1 MEDIQNFQNYE
12 QLPNLAV
19 LIDAENISKNKIE
32 PILYEISKFGMASVK
47 RAYGDWSK
55 GELQKWRKTL
65 LEHAVIPIQ
74 HFSYSTGKNSSDF
87 ALVIDAMDL
96 LYTGH
101 FQGFCIVSSDG
112 DFTRLVSRLR
122 ESGMRVYGFGESK
135 TPKSFVNA
143 CDRFINIQNLG
154 DSEVG
159 ETSPSIRP
167 LESPETRKELLEILL
182 KAVEACADDEG
193 WAYLADIGNYIRR
206 VSPGFDPRTYGHKK
220 LGQVFESL
228 ESLFEIDDRS
238 SKGSPMK
245 LLYIRVR
252 D

>member
-1 MEDIQNFQNYE
+1 MESTETYE
-12 QLPNLAV
+12 RLPNLAV

-32 PILYEISKFGMASVK
+32 PILYEISKFGVASVK

-65 LEHAVIPIQ
+65 LQHAIIPIQ

-122 ESGMRVYGFGESK
+122 ESGIRVYGFGEAK

-143 CDRFINIQNLG
+143 CDRFISIQNLG
-154 DSEVG
+154 DSEKEEAIVAQ
-159 ETSPSIRP
+159 P
-167 LESPETRKELLEILL
+167 LESPETRKELLELLL
-182 KAVEACADDEG
+182 KAVEACADDDS
-193 WAYLADIGNYIRR
+193 WAYLADVGNYIRR
-206 VSPGFDPRTYGHKK
+206 VSPGFDPRTYGYKK

-228 ESLFEIDDRS
+228 EDLFEINDRS
-238 SKGSPMK
+238 PKDSQTK